1 MKRSVEEKI
10 MVQAVSS
17 IGFPISEE
25 LSKALC
31 EGLKQ
36 IRIAKHQENTERKR
50 RYEEQHNGHPCRHH
64 RRKKK
69 PPDSEDNDSIPEL
82 P

>member
-10 MVQAVSS
+10 MVQAVAS
-17 IGFPISEE
+17 IGFPINEE
-25 LSKALC
+25 LTKALC
-31 EGLKQ
+31 EGLRQ
-36 IRIAKHQENTERKR
+36 IRIAKHQENAERKR
-50 RYEEQHNGHPCRHH
+50 RFAEQSNGHPCRHH

-69 PPDSEDNDSIPEL
+69 PPDPEPNDNVPEQ